1 MMLKNFKTKE
11 NKVLIEAVLPR
22 NGNRI
27 LALAMDIIL
36 ILSFAILTG
45 VSAKLKIEIGLVP
58 ITMQTAVVLLSGV
71 FLGSKKGAMSQITYL
86 LGGISGLP
94 WFSRG
99 GGLVYI
105 LSPTFGYILG
115 FVAAAYVT
123 GKLTESS
130 WNNNIIGAFLTI
142 IFGNVFIYALG
153 LLWLAGFVGFSK
165 VLSVGLYPFIFGEML
180 KMVLASLISIFSLKI
195 NKK

>member
-1 MMLKNFKTKE
+1 MLKNFKTKE